1 MSNDQTY
8 EISEFSFN
16 DLKSF
21 SCCRD
26 YENESEVDP
35 KEEIL
40 KKRSTLK
47 MRDRITS
54 QSMD

>member
-35 KEEIL
+35 KDKNL
-40 KKRSTLK
+40 KKRS
-47 MRDRITS
+47 
-54 QSMD
+54 